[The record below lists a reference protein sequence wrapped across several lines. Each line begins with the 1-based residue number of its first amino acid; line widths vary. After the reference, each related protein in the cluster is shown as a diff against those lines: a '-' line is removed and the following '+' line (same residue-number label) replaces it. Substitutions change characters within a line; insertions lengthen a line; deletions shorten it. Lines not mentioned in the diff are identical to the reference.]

1 MNIDNSYIEGIFTQ
15 IDPTELQLNKANSA
29 ETKAAF
35 LDLHLSISNGL
46 VSSKIYDI
54 AMILILTLLP
64 SRFWMVTFLVSPLM
78 VFTFLSLFGVADFS
92 ACNKTLTAK
101 LLKQGYRYHIL

>member
-1 MNIDNSYIEGIFTQ
+1 MLSLSDDTPATIFEAFKQSPRYLDDLLNIDNSYIEGIFTQ
-15 IDPTELQLNKANSA
+15 IDPTKLQLNKANSA

-46 VSSKIYDI
+46 VSSKIYNI

-64 SRFWMVTFLVSPLM
+64 SRFWMVTSSCPL
-78 VFTFLSLFGVADFS
+78 LWCLHS
-92 ACNKTLTAK
+92 
-101 LLKQGYRYHIL
+101 